1 MQNFAMFIDLKRY
14 KNPYKT
20 LLDMIEC
27 YDKEIEDNKDKLAKV
42 LKYEDIV
49 ENEANRKISS
59 LLTLEEGGALEGS
72 LENLQHIYKRGIRM
86 ITLNWNYPNGVWHPN
101 VKINVDKN
109 GKIIEK
115 PDFTKADKNNG
126 LTPWGFELLEAMEYL
141 GIIPDVSHLSDAGFY
156 DVLKHSKKPFVASHS
171 NARSI
176 CNHVRNMD
184 DEMIKLLANKGG
196 VMGINFCAAFISPA
210 TNGHVFGTISD
221 TIEHIKY
228 IRNIAGIDCIGLGSD
243 YDGIPGNIEMKDCS
257 YMPRLAHELL
267 KNKFTYDE
275 VEKIFSKNVLRLYKE
290 LL

>member
-1 MQNFAMFIDLKRY
+1 
-14 KNPYKT
+14 
-20 LLDMIEC
+20 
-27 YDKEIEDNKDKLAKV
+27 
-42 LKYEDIV
+42 
-49 ENEANRKISS
+49 
-59 LLTLEEGGALEGS
+59 
-72 LENLQHIYKRGIRM
+72 
-86 ITLNWNYPNGVWHPN
+86 
-101 VKINVDKN
+101 
-109 GKIIEK
+109 
-115 PDFTKADKNNG
+115 
-126 LTPWGFELLEAMEYL
+126 MEYL

-184 DEMIKLLANKGG
+184 DEMIKQLAHKGG
-196 VMGINFCAAFISPA
+196 VMGINFCADFISSEK
-210 TNGHVFGTISD
+210 NGYTFGTISD

-257 YMPRLAHELL
+257 YIPMLADELL
-267 KNKFTYDE
+267 KHKFTYDE

>member
-1 MQNFAMFIDLKRY
+1 MELSQWSRA
-14 KNPYKT
+14 
-20 LLDMIEC
+20 
-27 YDKEIEDNKDKLAKV
+27 
-42 LKYEDIV
+42 
-49 ENEANRKISS
+49 
-59 LLTLEEGGALEGS
+59 
-72 LENLQHIYKRGIRM
+72 
-86 ITLNWNYPNGVWHPN
+86 PN

-196 VMGINFCAAFISPA
+196 VMGINF
-210 TNGHVFGTISD
+210 
-221 TIEHIKY
+221 
-228 IRNIAGIDCIGLGSD
+228 
-243 YDGIPGNIEMKDCS
+243 
-257 YMPRLAHELL
+257 
-267 KNKFTYDE
+267 
-275 VEKIFSKNVLRLYKE
+275 VLHLYHQQLMDMFWNYK
-290 LL
+290 